1 MKTRLINSQLTN
13 FKTYLMYKQQCE
25 MTAENVFQIEDLPK
39 DCVIDMSY
47 VNSQLLTNGSIA
59 WFVDEEMGLLALPY
73 ISMSGFDVYG
83 RPVRIQVI
91 GQNGYSRILKRGEFV
106 IMYDNSKRIPLKTHI
121 VQYAERLALA
131 QRTIDINIAQQ
142 KTPRIWK
149 ASTNKVASIKAL
161 INNIDGCENEVL
173 GFDDLETDE
182 GIECILQPAPFVS
195 DKVSE
200 QKEKL
205 WNEFLRLVG
214 VANLTVQKKER
225 NIRDEVVASQG
236 GTIAGRFNRYTP
248 RAQAIKEIK
257 EKFGIEL
264 TLKYYDGM
272 PSSNEKEGEEDVYTN
287 ANVDDTNME

>member
-1 MKTRLINSQLTN
+1 MKVKLINSQMTN

-25 MTAENVFQIEDLPK
+25 MIAENVFQIEDLPE
-39 DCVIDMSY
+39 DCLIDISY

-59 WFVDEEMGLLALPY
+59 WFVDEVLGLLALPY
-73 ISMSGFDVYG
+73 ISNSGFDVYG
-83 RPVRIQVI
+83 RPVSITVI
-91 GQNGYSRILKRGEFV
+91 GQNGYSKILHRGQFV

-121 VQYAERLALA
+121 VQYAERLALM

-149 ASTNKVASIKAL
+149 TTNNKVNSIKSL

-173 GFDDLETDE
+173 GFDTLDTDE
-182 GIECILQPAPFVS
+182 GLECILQPAPFVADS
-195 DKVSE
+195 VSE

-214 VANLTVQKKER
+214 VSNLTVQKKER

-248 RAQAIKEIK
+248 REQAIKEIE
-257 EKFGIEL
+257 EKFKIKL

-272 PSSNEKEGEEDVYTN
+272 PSSNEKEGDEDVYTN
-287 ANVDDTNME
+287 ANADDTNME

>member
-1 MKTRLINSQLTN
+1 MKRKMINSQMTN

-25 MTAENVFQIEDLPK
+25 MIAENVFQIEDLPE
-39 DCVIDMSY
+39 DCLIDMSY
-47 VNSQLLTNGSIA
+47 VNSQLLSNGSIA
-59 WFVDEEMGLLALPY
+59 WFKDEVLGLLALPY
-73 ISMSGFDVYG
+73 ISMDGFDVYG
-83 RPVRIQVI
+83 RPVRIQAI
-91 GQNGYSRILKRGEFV
+91 GQNGYSKILNRGEFV
-106 IMYDNSKRIPLKTHI
+106 IMYDNSKHIPLKTHI
-121 VQYAERLALA
+121 MQYSERLALL

-149 ASTNKVASIKAL
+149 TTSNKELSVKAL
-161 INNIDGCENEVL
+161 INDVDSGENQVVS
-173 GFDDLETDE
+173 FDDLDAD
-182 GIECILQPAPFVS
+182 GDLECILQPAPFVS

-248 RAQAIKEIK
+248 RVQAIKEIK
-257 EKFGIEL
+257 EKFNIDL

-272 PSSNEKEGEEDVYTN
+272 PSSNEKEGEENVDVY
-287 ANVDDTNME
+287 ANDTNME

>member
-1 MKTRLINSQLTN
+1 MKRKLINSQMTN

-25 MTAENVFQIEDLPK
+25 MTAENVFQIEDLPD

-59 WFVDEEMGLLALPY
+59 WFIDEVMGLLALPY

-83 RPVRIQVI
+83 RPVKIQVI
-91 GQNGYSRILKRGEFV
+91 GQNGYTKVLNRGEFV
-106 IMYDNSKRIPLKTHI
+106 IMYDNSKHIPLKTHI
-121 VQYAERLALA
+121 VQYAERLALM

-149 ASTNKVASIKAL
+149 TTSNREKSVKDTLNQ
-161 INNIDGCENEVL
+161 IDGCENEVI
-173 GFDDLETDE
+173 GFEDVITDD
-182 GIECILQPAPFVS
+182 IECILQPAPFVS

-236 GTIAGRFNRYTP
+236 GTIASRFNRYTP
-248 RAQAIKEIK
+248 RKQAIQEIK
-257 EKFGIEL
+257 EKFNINL
-264 TLKYYDGM
+264 TLRYYDGM
-272 PSSNEKEGEEDVYTN
+272 PSSNDNEKEGEDDVN
-287 ANVDDTNME
+287 VSANDTDVE

>member
-1 MKTRLINSQLTN
+1 MKRKLINSQMTN
-13 FKTYLMYKQQCE
+13 FATYLMYKQQCE
-25 MTAENVFQIEDLPK
+25 MTAENVFQIEDLPE
-39 DCVIDMSY
+39 DCVIDINY

-59 WFVDEEMGLLALPY
+59 WFVDEVMGLLALPY

-83 RPVRIQVI
+83 RPVKIQAI
-91 GQNGYSRILKRGEFV
+91 GQNGYSKVLSRGEFV
-106 IMYDNSKRIPLKTHI
+106 IMYDNSKHIPLKTHI
-121 VQYAERLALA
+121 VQYAERLALM

-149 ASTNKVASIKAL
+149 TTSNREKSVKDTLNQ
-161 INNIDGCENEVL
+161 IDGCENEVI
-173 GFDDLETDE
+173 GFEDILTDD
-182 GIECILQPAPFVS
+182 IECILQPAPFVS

-236 GTIAGRFNRYTP
+236 GTIASRFNRYTP
-248 RAQAIKEIK
+248 RVQAIKEIK
-257 EKFGIEL
+257 EKFNIEL

-272 PSSNEKEGEEDVYTN
+272 PSSEKEGEENVNVSANDTDV
-287 ANVDDTNME
+287 E